1 MNLLRSYEKRRL
13 KLRSWLFDPENLTLD
28 EATLGLRTRL
38 NPSRTLATDR
48 LHEIM
53 TFYQVSE
60 AEARYTQSDESMEQY
75 KKAFDSG
82 VETDKKLL
90 DNYRACTF
98 LSTSRY
104 MLAYTRFDPA
114 SKILK
119 HINSLYPPK
128 QRKTLRVLDYGCGVS
143 DYGLAFASFGYSV
156 TIADIKGGNLEFS
169 KWRYTQRENP
179 VTVIPIQEECLY
191 PDLGKQDIIVT
202 GEVLEHVRNPLR
214 VLQNMHTSLPKGGL
228 LWYSGFPNNER
239 NVGGCH
245 LKEAADARKAAC
257 DFIKTH
263 FKKATR
269 LYLPGHL
276 YQKL

>member
-13 KLRSWLFDPENLTLD
+13 KLRSWLFDHDTLNLD
-28 EATLGLRTRL
+28 EASLGK
-38 NPSRTLATDR
+38 RTLIDKSRSLRDDR
-48 LHEIM
+48 LQELM
-53 TFYQVSE
+53 DFYQLTADEV
-60 AEARYTQSDESMEQY
+60 RHTQSEESTEVY

-90 DNYRACTF
+90 DNYRGCTL

-119 HINSLYPPK
+119 HINSLYFPW
-128 QRKTLRVLDYGCGVS
+128 QRKNMRVLDYGCGVS
-143 DYGLAFASFGYSV
+143 DYGLAFASFGYQI

-169 KWRYTQRENP
+169 KSRYASRKISLN
-179 VTVIPIQEECLY
+179 VIPISEDKLY
-191 PDLGKQDIIVT
+191 PAFGKQDIIVT
-202 GEVLEHVRNPLR
+202 GEVLEHVRDPLR
-214 VLQNMHTSLPKGGL
+214 VLKNMHASLPKGGL
-228 LWYSGFPNNER
+228 LWYSGFPDNER

-245 LKEAADARKAAC
+245 LQEAADGREASC
-257 DFIKTH
+257 QFMQSH

-269 LYLPGHL
+269 IHLPGHL